1 MNVAEFLSLTKLKK
15 KKEKK
20 KEKKSQLSYVS
31 KTITK
36 FWETEVFFFF
46 SVFSLSCDT
55 KRNLILWSFRKMVTA
70 NFSGFNSAA
79 ELMNKWAL
87 SSQKSF

>member
-46 SVFSLSCDT
+46 QYFL
-55 KRNLILWSFRKMVTA
+55 
-70 NFSGFNSAA
+70 
-79 ELMNKWAL
+79 
-87 SSQKSF
+87 

>member
-1 MNVAEFLSLTKLKK
+1 MNVAEFLSLTKLKKK

-36 FWETEVFFFF
+36 FWETEDFFF
-46 SVFSLSCDT
+46 SIFFKLWHKAESHFMAFQKNGDT
-55 KRNLILWSFRKMVTA
+55 
-70 NFSGFNSAA
+70 
-79 ELMNKWAL
+79 
-87 SSQKSF
+87 

>member
-15 KKEKK
+15 KKKK
-20 KEKKSQLSYVS
+20 RKKRNLNSLMFPRPSQSFGRQ
-31 KTITK
+31 K
-36 FWETEVFFFF
+36 FFFF
-46 SVFSLSCDT
+46 SVFSSSCDT

>member
-15 KKEKK
+15 KKKK
-20 KEKKSQLSYVS
+20 KRKKRNLNSLMFPRPSQSFGRQ
-31 KTITK
+31 KI
-36 FWETEVFFFF
+36 FF
-46 SVFSLSCDT
+46 SVFSSSCDT
-55 KRNLILWSFRKMVTA
+55 KRNLILWPFRKMVTP

>member
-15 KKEKK
+15 KKKEEKK

-36 FWETEVFFFF
+36 FWETEDFFF
-46 SVFSLSCDT
+46 SIFFKL
-55 KRNLILWSFRKMVTA
+55 
-70 NFSGFNSAA
+70 
-79 ELMNKWAL
+79 
-87 SSQKSF
+87 